1 MSDGIL
7 KKLLIFQQN
16 RNEKIIVFST
26 LNIWHIQKLFC
37 TFATCYSTSDEERV
51 SCLALTFYFIN
62 NGFIKVRTR
71 QVHCEKRIP

>member
-1 MSDGIL
+1 M
-7 KKLLIFQQN
+7 F
-16 RNEKIIVFST
+16 R
-26 LNIWHIQKLFC
+26 